1 MAVVALDGLTK
12 RYGAFLAVDQVSF
25 ELGKGEILGLLGPN
39 GSGKTTILR
48 MLTGYLRPSAG
59 TAQVAGFDIVRDG
72 RAARGRVGYVP
83 EDAPLY
89 RHMRVNEFLS
99 FMGRLRGLEQEK
111 LRERLAVARERF
123 ALQDMGD
130 AIVGRLSRGYRQRV
144 SLAQAVLHEPDLL
157 VLDEPTNGLDPR
169 QIIEFRELIRRA
181 AEQCAILITSHILGE
196 MERIADRVA
205 ILLQGRLLAVKDL
218 DTAKAFCVRARNEI
232 APRVGALLELMAGAA
247 EVVRGRSSCSASNT
261 YSSALITRFLLVLV
275 LRGGSIKS
283 LLLIVTAFTI
293 AHGLALGLAVFGV
306 VRPPIQLIEPLI
318 ALSIAYAA
326 FENIVATHSPS
337 RRWLASFLFGL
348 VHGFGFA
355 GALIELGLP
364 SSALA
369 SSLLFFNL
377 GVRLVKPSS
386 WPSSFPALLSLS
398 RLPGERRAVKFISAA
413 VLTTALALFAQ
424 RALEG

>member
-1 MAVVALDGLTK
+1 
-12 RYGAFLAVDQVSF
+12 
-25 ELGKGEILGLLGPN
+25 
-39 GSGKTTILR
+39 
-48 MLTGYLRPSAG
+48 
-59 TAQVAGFDIVRDG
+59 VAGFDIVRDG

-144 SLAQAVLHEPDLL
+144 SLAQAVLHKPDLL

-232 APRVGALLELMAGAA
+232 APRVGALLESMAGAA
-247 EVVRGRSSCSASNT
+247 EVVEDARDGERVAWRVRITGPKPADRLAEGLCSAGLGVVEV
-261 YSSALITRFLLVLV
+261 AEM
-275 LRGGSIKS
+275 GSD
-283 LLLIVTAFTI
+283 LERTF
-293 AHGLALGLAVFGV
+293 LALTNAEAV
-306 VRPPIQLIEPLI
+306 
-318 ALSIAYAA
+318 S
-326 FENIVATHSPS
+326 
-337 RRWLASFLFGL
+337 
-348 VHGFGFA
+348 
-355 GALIELGLP
+355 
-364 SSALA
+364 
-369 SSLLFFNL
+369 
-377 GVRLVKPSS
+377 
-386 WPSSFPALLSLS
+386 
-398 RLPGERRAVKFISAA
+398 
-413 VLTTALALFAQ
+413 
-424 RALEG
+424 

>member
-1 MAVVALDGLTK
+1 MVALDGLTK

-89 RHMRVNEFLS
+89 RNMRVNEFLS

-157 VLDEPTNGLDPR
+157 VLGRADE
-169 QIIEFRELIRRA
+169 
-181 AEQCAILITSHILGE
+181 
-196 MERIADRVA
+196 
-205 ILLQGRLLAVKDL
+205 
-218 DTAKAFCVRARNEI
+218 RARSTPDHRIPGADPPGFGAVRDPDHIAYSRGNGAHSRSRGDP
-232 APRVGALLELMAGAA
+232 APR
-247 EVVRGRSSCSASNT
+247 
-261 YSSALITRFLLVLV
+261 
-275 LRGGSIKS
+275 
-283 LLLIVTAFTI
+283 
-293 AHGLALGLAVFGV
+293 
-306 VRPPIQLIEPLI
+306 P
-318 ALSIAYAA
+318 
-326 FENIVATHSPS
+326 SPC
-337 RRWLASFLFGL
+337 RE
-348 VHGFGFA
+348 GFGHGQGVLHS
-355 GALIELGLP
+355 GA
-364 SSALA
+364 
-369 SSLLFFNL
+369 
-377 GVRLVKPSS
+377 
-386 WPSSFPALLSLS
+386 
-398 RLPGERRAVKFISAA
+398 
-413 VLTTALALFAQ
+413 
-424 RALEG
+424 

>member
-1 MAVVALDGLTK
+1 MSISARTSKRTCRPTSSWPTRRAVFSAPMSGSVTKSRQRRQTSSPRMIPTPSRRRKKRPSFTTERTQTRSNPRGAPMAVVALDGLTK

-111 LRERLAVARERF
+111 LRERLFVARERF

-169 QIIEFRELIRRA
+169 QIIEFRELIRQA

-205 ILLQGRLLAVKDL
+205 ILLQGRLLAVKNL
-218 DTAKAFCVRARNEI
+218 DTAKAFCVRACNEI
-232 APRVGALLELMAGAA
+232 APRVGALLESMAGAA
-247 EVVRGRSSCSASNT
+247 EIVEEARDGERVAWRVRITGPKPADRLAEGLCAAGLGVVEVT
-261 YSSALITRFLLVLV
+261 EM
-275 LRGGSIKS
+275 GSD
-283 LLLIVTAFTI
+283 LERTF
-293 AHGLALGLAVFGV
+293 LALTKAQAV
-306 VRPPIQLIEPLI
+306 
-318 ALSIAYAA
+318 S
-326 FENIVATHSPS
+326 
-337 RRWLASFLFGL
+337 
-348 VHGFGFA
+348 
-355 GALIELGLP
+355 
-364 SSALA
+364 
-369 SSLLFFNL
+369 
-377 GVRLVKPSS
+377 
-386 WPSSFPALLSLS
+386 
-398 RLPGERRAVKFISAA
+398 
-413 VLTTALALFAQ
+413 
-424 RALEG
+424 